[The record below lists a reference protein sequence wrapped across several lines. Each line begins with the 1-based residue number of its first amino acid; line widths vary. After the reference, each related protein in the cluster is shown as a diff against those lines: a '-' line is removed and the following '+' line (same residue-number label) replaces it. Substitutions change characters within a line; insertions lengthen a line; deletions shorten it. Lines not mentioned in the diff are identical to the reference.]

1 MGCWA
6 SPLTAP
12 VFLPLPSLF
21 SPWCHCS
28 FPSCAVKISSSS
40 PGSSSHVACL
50 HFLCPEIF
58 ISFWRCSY
66 PFTFFFFFASSGFPV
81 PSWPEILVFLLFR
94 VEVFSCSSLGLGDH
108 RFLVFLYPEGPL
120 PFTKSENLHFQSL
133 VFSGACC
140 SSSALSGLGNLQ
152 RLFPPGLIVSFP
164 VVCIFR
170 SLHFRLFLKPRNP
183 HCCLI
188 FRMGEPLSPSR
199 FGLLYFLFHIH
210 PLLPLPPFAQLR
222 VAGL

>member
-1 MGCWA
+1 MLFPRTWA
-6 SPLTAP
+6 P
-12 VFLPLPSLF
+12 PLPGLFVSRRSPSL
-21 SPWCHCS
+21 S
-28 FPSCAVKISSSS
+28 
-40 PGSSSHVACL
+40 
-50 HFLCPEIF
+50 
-58 ISFWRCSY
+58 
-66 PFTFFFFFASSGFPV
+66 
-81 PSWPEILVFLLFR
+81 
-94 VEVFSCSSLGLGDH
+94 
-108 RFLVFLYPEGPL
+108 
-120 PFTKSENLHFQSL
+120 KSENLHFQSL

-210 PLLPLPPFAQLR
+210 PFLPLPPFLPTPLSFLSPFWNSLPPSADSLK
-222 VAGL
+222 G